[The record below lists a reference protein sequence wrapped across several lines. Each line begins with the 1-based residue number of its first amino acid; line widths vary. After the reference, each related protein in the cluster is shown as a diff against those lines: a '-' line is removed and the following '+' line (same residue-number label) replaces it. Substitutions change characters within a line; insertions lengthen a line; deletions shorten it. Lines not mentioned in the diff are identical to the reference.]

1 MKTTNA
7 AAGGAGGLTENLKK
21 GATEMLVLSL
31 LAVRPMTIHEILRF
45 LDELSGGVC
54 RISYPYAIIYRLSNS
69 GFIRDSGKQVS
80 DRRLRVYYEITE
92 EGMARRQQMLAEYR
106 TFTAAV
112 DTLLQSLSNEW
123 KKEEKK
129 E

>member
-1 MKTTNA
+1 MKTTSA
-7 AAGGAGGLTENLKK
+7 AAGAGGLTENLKK
-21 GATEMLVLSL
+21 GVTEMLVLSL
-31 LAVRPMTIHEILRF
+31 LAVRPMTIHEILRL

-69 GFIRDSGKQVS
+69 GFISDSGKQVS

-92 EGMARRQQMLAEYR
+92 EGMAHRQQMLAEYR
-106 TFTAAV
+106 AFTDAV
-112 DTLLQSLSNEW
+112 DTLLQSLSNDW